1 MQDRHVAHRAQRRPW
16 RDEGSGGT
24 MDTRALKSFI
34 DGRGA
39 TVHSDHLVA
48 ARATLRLA

>member
-1 MQDRHVAHRAQRRPW
+1 MQGRRVAHRAQWKPR

-24 MDTRALKSFI
+24 MDNRALKSFI

-39 TVHSDHLVA
+39 TVHSDHLVV